1 MFESDVSMMQFVQ
14 IWYWRFAI
22 LWMLDTVPLASS
34 GSPAV
39 S

>member
-1 MFESDVSMMQFVQ
+1 VQ